1 MPLPVEIRKASFI
14 ERAQIVHAG
23 ENLDYSQVEYVDN
36 RTPVKIIDPE
46 FGEFW
51 QTPSNH
57 LKGQKHPK
65 RKPLTIAAN
74 KRSKQEEIIR
84 RFQEVH
90 AGENLDYSRVKY
102 VNMHTKVEIIC
113 HELRPDGTEY
123 GSFWQEPVVHLKGCT
138 HPDLSIYKNSQSQRL
153 GTLTFIERAKVV
165 HFHKNYSY
173 EAVKYT
179 NQRGKVKIYCHHK
192 DGKGR
197 EHGYFMIAAGNCL
210 AGQGC
215 PKCGNSLS
223 VGEDELYKFIT
234 EELGITDVH
243 KRVRNLVKGYE
254 LDLFIPS
261 QNIAIEYNGLRWHS
275 ELFHDRNYHINK
287 TNECA
292 KYDIRLIH
300 IFEDEWQQQPNIV
313 KSRLANIL
321 NCQSNRIF
329 ARKCKLK
336 EVDSKTAGVF
346 LETNHLQGRVNG
358 KYRYGLYYHEELVS
372 LMTFGNLRKPLGNT
386 KQENVY
392 ELLRFC
398 NKLGTA
404 VIGGASRLLSHFIK
418 AVHPG
423 TIISYADK
431 RWSIGHLYETL
442 GFRFS
447 HNSQP
452 SYFYIINGERI
463 NRFSMRKDILVNKYG
478 CPSDMS
484 EHQFC
489 LSKKWYRIYDCGT
502 ACYIW
507 KNANKDDM

>member
-1 MPLPVEIRKASFI
+1 MPQPIEIRKTTFI
-14 ERAQIVHAG
+14 ENAQKVHAG
-23 ENLDYSQVEYVDN
+23 ENLDYSQVEYVNN

-74 KRSKQEEIIR
+74 NRSKQDEIIK

-123 GSFWQEPVVHLKGCT
+123 GSFWQEPVVHLKGCS
-138 HPDLSIYKNSQSQRL
+138 HPDLAIFKNSQSQRL
-153 GTLTFIERAKVV
+153 GTVKFIERAKAI
-165 HFHKNYSY
+165 HFHKNYTY
-173 EAVKYT
+173 EDVEYT
-179 NQRGKVKIYCHHK
+179 NQRGKVKIYCHHT

-197 EHGYFMIAAGNCL
+197 EHGYFEIAAGNFL

-223 VGEDELYKFIT
+223 VGEDEIYNFIINNLSIADT
-234 EELGITDVH
+234 Q

-254 LDLFIPS
+254 LDIYLPS
-261 QNIAIEYNGLRWHS
+261 HKLAIEYNGLRWHS
-275 ELFHDRNYHINK
+275 ELFHDRKYHINK
-287 TNECA
+287 TKECE
-292 KYDIRLIH
+292 KYGIRLIH
-300 IFEDEWQQQPNIV
+300 IFEDEWQKHPEIVLSRISNIV
-313 KSRLANIL
+313 GHSN
-321 NCQSNRIF
+321 NRIF
-329 ARKCKLK
+329 ARKCELR
-336 EVDSKTAGVF
+336 EVDSKTAASF
-346 LETNHLQGRVNG
+346 LEENHLQGKVNG
-358 KYRYGLYYHEELVS
+358 KFRYGLYYSDELVS
-372 LMTFGNLRKPLGNT
+372 LMTFGNLRKPLGNV
-386 KQENVY
+386 KQEGSY

-398 NKLGTA
+398 NKLDTT
-404 VIGGASRLLSHFIK
+404 VVGGASRLLSYFIK
-418 AVHPG
+418 TVRPQ

-431 RWSIGHLYETL
+431 RWSVGHLYETL
-442 GFRFS
+442 GFRLT

-452 SYFYIINGERI
+452 SYFYIIKGERV
-463 NRFSMRKDILVNKYG
+463 NRFSLRKDILVSKYG
-478 CPSDMS
+478 CPPDMS
-484 EHQFC
+484 EHEFC
-489 LSKKWYRIYDCGT
+489 KSKKWYRIYDCGA

-507 KNANKDDM
+507 EGD